1 MLDYIQGLVII
12 FFEMLCFVL
21 FVDSLYAPVIENKAF
36 LKVLRL
42 VLLETISFVITILCY
57 EYTILRVVLV
67 IIISSYV
74 FKCFNK
80 QSYVKNLAVSTV
92 FIGVIMLVDYI
103 ALTIYSSIVPDYE
116 NYLEIIQPFVIILS
130 KSILFL
136 VVLLIKRKIDR
147 KNILL
152 LRDSDW
158 IKFLFFPIFTVL
170 ITTVIIYNSEIVVKN
185 GLELILWVI
194 ACGLVG
200 IDFFVFY
207 FIIDVTNKQS
217 IINEKDLLNVQAQNQ
232 LLYYERIKED
242 IDDQRRLS
250 HEYNNQLE
258 CIDTLIHNGNYEE
271 LKKYMSEITERVAH
285 DIDYIDSNNAIVN
298 AIVNTKYHEA
308 VEKGI
313 TFIFFINDL
322 SCITTSSEDM
332 VVILDNSLNNA
343 IEASAKCKNGII
355 KLKVAFE
362 ENNLIISVKNTYEGI
377 IRKNQDAFITVKDN
391 KKIHGFGIKNI
402 ERVVEKNKGI
412 VTTKYDDKEFYISL
426 IIPQ

>member
-1 MLDYIQGLVII
+1 
-12 FFEMLCFVL
+12 
-21 FVDSLYAPVIENKAF
+21 
-36 LKVLRL
+36 
-42 VLLETISFVITILCY
+42 
-57 EYTILRVVLV
+57 
-67 IIISSYV
+67 
-74 FKCFNK
+74 
-80 QSYVKNLAVSTV
+80 
-92 FIGVIMLVDYI
+92 MLVDYI

-402 ERVVEKNKGI
+402 ERWSSVKI
-412 VTTKYDDKEFYISL
+412 
-426 IIPQ
+426 